1 MQNGKLELVEKIL
14 EKSRKL
20 AHTIVLPEGDD
31 IRMLLAA
38 RKATDDMLAKIIL
51 IDQDGN
57 TASLAKQNNLSLD
70 GIEIIRPSEY
80 KDKDKLAS
88 VLLERRKSK
97 GMTEEEAKKLSQN
110 HLYFGD
116 LLVQTGAAHGCLAG
130 AVNST
135 GDVVKAALYC
145 IGAKEGTVSSYFLM
159 LIPNF
164 RKGEEYSPFVFSDCG
179 VVPFPTVEQHAAI
192 ATASADSFRKVVG
205 GEPKVAFLSFSTKG
219 SAKHE
224 NIDKTLAAMK
234 LVKERCPDL
243 KVDGEFQLDAAV
255 IPEIGKKKAP
265 GSDMAGEA
273 NVLIFPDLNAGN
285 ICYKATERFA
295 KAVALGPIL
304 QGLNKPVND
313 LSRGCSADDIYKMI
327 AITSVSA

>member
-1 MQNGKLELVEKIL
+1 MLNTKLEIVEKIL

-20 AHTIVLPEGDD
+20 GNTIVLPEGDD

-51 IDQDGN
+51 IDQNGN
-57 TASLAKQNNLSLD
+57 TSDIAKQNNVSLD
-70 GIEIIRPSEY
+70 GIECIRPSEY
-80 KDKDKLAS
+80 SEKDKLAA
-88 VLLERRKSK
+88 VLYERRKTK
-97 GMTEEEAKKLSQN
+97 GMTEEEAAKLSMH

-116 LLVQTGAAHGCLAG
+116 LLVQTGKAQGCLAG

-145 IGAKEGTVSSYFLM
+145 IGAKEGTVSSFFLM

-179 VVPFPTVEQHAAI
+179 VVPFPTIEQHAAI
-192 ATASADSFRKVVG
+192 ASASADSYRKLVG
-205 GEPKVAFLSFSTKG
+205 GEPKVAFLSYSTKG
-219 SAKHE
+219 SAKSE
-224 NIDKTLAAMK
+224 SIDKTVTAMK
-234 LVKERCPDL
+234 IVKERYPDL

-255 IPEIGKKKAP
+255 IPDIGKKKAP
-265 GSDMAGEA
+265 GSAMAGEA

>member
-1 MQNGKLELVEKIL
+1 MMNHKFEIIEKIL

-20 AHTIVLPEGDD
+20 HNTIVLPEGDD

-57 TASLAKQNNLSLD
+57 TANIAKQNNLSLD
-70 GIEIIRPSEY
+70 DIECIRPSQY
-80 KDKDKLAS
+80 KDKEKLAS
-88 VLLERRKSK
+88 VLFERRKSK
-97 GMTEEEAKKLSQN
+97 GMTEEEAANLSQQP
-110 HLYFGD
+110 LYFGD
-116 LLVQTGAAHGCLAG
+116 LLVQTGVAQGCLAG
-130 AVNST
+130 AVNAT

-145 IGAKEGTVSSYFLM
+145 IGAKEGTVSSFFLM

-164 RKGEEYSPFVFSDCG
+164 RKGEEYSPFVYSDCG
-179 VVPFPTVEQHAAI
+179 VVPFPTIEQHAAI
-192 ATASADSFRKVVG
+192 ASASADSYRKLVG

-234 LVKERCPDL
+234 IVKERYPDL
-243 KVDGEFQLDAAV
+243 KIDGEFQLDAAV
-255 IPEIGKKKAP
+255 IPDIGKKKAP
-265 GSDMAGEA
+265 GSDIAGDA

-313 LSRGCSADDIYKMI
+313 LSRGCSAEDIYKMI